1 MADIFDEFAGTVPLS
16 VGHQPKHLIRESI
29 CHSCIRVGVQP
40 DQPCSI
46 LEGK

>member
-1 MADIFDEFAGTVPLS
+1 MADIFDKFASTLPLS
-16 VGHQPKHLIRESI
+16 VGHQPKHLIREGI
-29 CHSCIRVGVQP
+29 CHGRIRVGVQP